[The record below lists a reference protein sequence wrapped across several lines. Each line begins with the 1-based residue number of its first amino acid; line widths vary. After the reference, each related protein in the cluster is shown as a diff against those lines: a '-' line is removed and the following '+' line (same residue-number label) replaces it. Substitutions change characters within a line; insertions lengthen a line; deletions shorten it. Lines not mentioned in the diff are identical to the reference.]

1 MKRKGITI
9 ILMLVML
16 FSLVTTSSL
25 AASKATQV
33 SIDDVAVCYTP
44 QSDYKSGD
52 CILTATKVMI
62 RRASVMRGSTKWSS
76 ITNKTLRSSATIVGL
91 LLHKFTFEAD
101 GLSYKISVGFFDKS
115 NNDAGRIKEFQALIK
130 DHPEGVVVWGSNA
143 SVFGMHGVLLTD
155 VRNGVPYVMDSWYN
169 LGPRQ
174 YGIQKWTDSSM
185 KAPSKCT
192 QYWVIKEI
200 GLAKKTAAPASGKP
214 LAAASATNVNT
225 ESTLALRGATIPS
238 EISEGSGFGVDG
250 AINSNY
256 KLSDVTVQI
265 IDSSGNA
272 VISKSANPGNWSY
285 DLSKM
290 DSDIKFGILEPGS
303 YTYQISATDEQ
314 KSLVLAKANFKV
326 IAKPVSSA
334 SALKITSVTAPSAI
348 YQGDG
353 FSISGKITSNYNISD
368 VTVSVLDDSGR
379 PLLSASGNPSAKSYN
394 ISKLDAK
401 IKFGTLSTGT
411 YTFKVMAKD
420 SKQTSTLVNRQFE
433 VIKKGS
439 SSSTASTSVTSTAPV
454 STLKIQSYNY
464 PTKLKKGKGFTIK
477 GKVKSNKK
485 ISSVKVQ
492 VINSKGKTVL
502 SASAKPKAK
511 SYQIKKLDKKIKF
524 GKLKKGTY
532 TYRVIA
538 KDLAQT
544 LTLVSKSFK
553 VK

>member
-62 RRASVMRGSTKWSS
+62 RRASIMRGSTQWSTIS
-76 ITNKTLRSSATIVGL
+76 NKTLRSSATIVGL

-101 GLSYKISVGFFDKS
+101 GLAYRVNVGFFKGKT
-115 NNDAGRIKEFQALIK
+115 DAARVKEFEALIK
-130 DHPEGVVVWGSNA
+130 EHPEGVVVWGKNA

-155 VRNGVPYVMDSWYN
+155 VKGGTPYVMDSWYN

-174 YGIQKWTDSSM
+174 NGIQKWSDSSM
-185 KAPSKCT
+185 KAPSLCT
-192 QYWVIKEI
+192 QYWLIKEI
-200 GLAKKTAAPASGKP
+200 GLAKKAAAPANGKP
-214 LAAASATNVNT
+214 LVAASATNVNP
-225 ESTLALRGATIPS
+225 ESTLTITDKTIPT
-238 EISEGSGFGVDG
+238 EITEGNGFGVEG
-250 AINSNY
+250 VIISNY
-256 KLSDVTVQI
+256 RLSDVTVQI
-265 IDSSGNA
+265 IDSAGTA
-272 VISKSANPGNWSY
+272 VISKTVNPGAWCY
-285 DLSKM
+285 DLLNL
-290 DSDIKFGILEPGS
+290 DSSIKFGTLAPGS

-314 KSLVLAKANFKV
+314 KSLVLAKADFKV
-326 IAKPVSSA
+326 NPKPVSAA
-334 SALKITSVTAPSAI
+334 SALKISSVKAPTTI

-353 FSISGKITSNYNISD
+353 FSISGKITSNYKISQ
-368 VTVSVLDDSGR
+368 VTVSVVDQSGR
-379 PLLSASGNPSAKSYN
+379 PVLSASANPNAKSYN
-394 ISKLDAK
+394 VSKLDAR
-401 IKFGTLSTGT
+401 IKFGALSAGT
-411 YTFKVMAKD
+411 YTYKVAAQD
-420 SKQTSTLVNRQFE
+420 SEQTSTLVSRQFE
-433 VIKKGS
+433 VVKKP
-439 SSSTASTSVTSTAPV
+439 STSS
-454 STLKIQSYNY
+454 LKIASYNY
-464 PTKLKKGKGFTIK
+464 PKTLKKGKGFTIK
-477 GKVKSNKK
+477 GKIKSNKK

-492 VINSKGKTVL
+492 VLDSNGKTVL

-511 SYQIKKLDKKIKF
+511 SYQVKKLDKKIKF

-538 KDLAQT
+538 KDSVQT
-544 LTLVSKSFK
+544 LTLVSRAFT